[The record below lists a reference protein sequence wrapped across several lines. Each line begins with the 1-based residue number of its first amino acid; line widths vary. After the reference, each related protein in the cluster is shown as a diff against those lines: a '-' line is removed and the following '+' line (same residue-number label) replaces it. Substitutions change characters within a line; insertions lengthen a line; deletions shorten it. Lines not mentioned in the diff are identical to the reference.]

1 MFDIIMTHNYKKDY
15 GFIITRHVNSEKTN
29 QYWNRC
35 VKQLIKFYPL
45 RLIVIIDDNSNKDLL
60 KADQEYP
67 NVITIQSEYPAR
79 GELLPYFYYSK
90 YRWFD
95 YAVIIHDSVFFEMRI
110 PFENYK
116 YPAIPLWVF
125 PNIHMNNHYD
135 NNIRIINS
143 LNYSNILKVNMIK
156 NKKILGC
163 FGVQSFI
170 KYEFLIHIIKK
181 YNLIILLK
189 MVNNRE
195 DRCSLERI
203 FAIIF
208 WLELRSERSIL
219 GNIFN
224 YRFGISYEEYI
235 NDKEKNKI
243 NRPVVKVFTGR

>member
-1 MFDIIMTHNYKKDY
+1 MTNDYKKDY

-45 RLIVIIDDNSNKDLL
+45 RIIVIIDDNSNKNIL
-60 KADQEYP
+60 KADEYYP
-67 NVITIQSEYPAR
+67 NVITIQSEYHAR
-79 GELLPYFYYSK
+79 GELLPYLYYAI

-95 YAVIIHDSVFFEMRI
+95 YAVIIHDSVFFETRI

-116 YPAIPLWVF
+116 YPAVPLWFF
-125 PNIHMNNHYD
+125 PNIHMKCHYN
-135 NNIRIINS
+135 NNIKILNS
-143 LNYSNILKVNMIK
+143 LNYSNVLKVNMIK

-170 KYEFLIHIIKK
+170 KYEFLIYIIKK
-181 YNLIILLK
+181 YNLIRLLK

-208 WLELRSERSIL
+208 WLELRSYRSIL

-235 NDKEKNKI
+235 NDKKTNKI